1 MPPVVKYDE
10 PRHLEDV
17 LLLGPDA
24 VVFGA
29 QALSDAVEES
39 RALWATD
46 AFVDLL
52 KKSRDANRK
61 PIQGLGAKPKKSCGT
76 NTVCSSSFLGK

>member
-10 PRHLEDV
+10 PADPEDV

-24 VVFGA
+24 VVFDA
-29 QALSDAVEES
+29 QALANAVEEA
-39 RALWATD
+39 RALRATD

-76 NTVCSSSFLGK
+76 NTVCS